1 MNDTRLLFSEQD
13 LLFLIKTLI
22 PDCTDYSKMMKVLR
36 DDEEI
41 LEAMLADEKLCKLII
56 ENPDSIIRV
65 SPHLFFTVLLNRVKR
80 DLKAKTFTVEKQ
92 ANVHLPVFDSE
103 EVYKLVDEIKMRN
116 YLADMLSSFV
126 KINSF
131 TIPIRVRKGVWRKFR
146 FSDFDINSLLKYSQM
161 IEEDQRYHPYKR
173 IADICLF
180 TIGIFPEFMGIG
192 RTSLGEQFR
201 GMAQRSREDFANY
214 GRYFYKAA
222 SKHKVAQM
230 QEIDQ
235 LLMTLSEN
243 FMLAAKPLNYMVK
256 QYLGT
261 LTEELFLQ

>member
-1 MNDTRLLFSEQD
+1 MNDTSLLFSERD

-22 PDCTDYSKMMKVLR
+22 PNCSDCTRMMRVLR

-41 LEAMLADEKLCKLII
+41 LEGMLSDEKLFKILI

-65 SPHLFFTVLLNRVKR
+65 SPHLFFTVLLNRVKN
-80 DLKAKTFTVEKQ
+80 DLKSKSFTVERQ
-92 ANVHLPVFDSE
+92 ARLQMIVFDSD
-103 EVYKLVDEIKMRN
+103 EVYDLVNEIKMRN
-116 YLADMLSSFV
+116 YLADMLTSFV

-146 FSDFDINSLLKYSQM
+146 FSDFDINSLIKYSQM
-161 IEEDQRYHPYKR
+161 IDEEQRYHPYKR

-180 TIGIFPEFMGIG
+180 TIGIFPDFLHLNRAGL
-192 RTSLGEQFR
+192 SEQFR
-201 GMAQRSREDFANY
+201 GLTQKSREDFTNY

-222 SKHKVAQM
+222 ARHKVAQL

-243 FMLAAKPLNYMVK
+243 FMLAAKPLNYMVS
-256 QYLGT
+256 QYLGN
-261 LTEELFLQ
+261 LKDELFLQ

>member
-1 MNDTRLLFSEQD
+1 MNATRLLFSERD

-22 PDCTDYSKMMKVLR
+22 PDCNDHEKMMRVLR

-41 LEAMLADEKLCKLII
+41 LEGMLNDEKLFKLMI

-65 SPHLFFTVLLNRVKR
+65 SPHMLFTVLLNRVKK
-80 DLKAKTFTVEKQ
+80 DLKSKSFTVEQ
-92 ANVHLPVFDSE
+92 EARVQMVVFDSE
-103 EVYKLVDEIKMRN
+103 EVYDLVNEIKMRN
-116 YLADMLSSFV
+116 YLADMLVSFV

-146 FSDFDINSLLKYSQM
+146 FSDFDINSLIKYSQM

-180 TIGIFPEFMGIG
+180 TIGIFPDFLNIG
-192 RTSLGEQFR
+192 RTSPGEQFR
-201 GMAQRSREDFANY
+201 GMPQKSRDDFANY

-222 SKHKVAQM
+222 SKHKVAHVQDI
-230 QEIDQ
+230 ER

-243 FMLAAKPLNYMVK
+243 FMLVAKPLNYMVK
-256 QYLGT
+256 HYLGT
-261 LTEELFLQ
+261 LKEELFLQ